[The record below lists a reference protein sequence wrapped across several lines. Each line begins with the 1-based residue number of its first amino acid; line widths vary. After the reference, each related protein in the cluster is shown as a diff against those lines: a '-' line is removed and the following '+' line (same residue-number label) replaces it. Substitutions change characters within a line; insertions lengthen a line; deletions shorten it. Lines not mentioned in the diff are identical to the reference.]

1 MSSGIQVLHVDDDGE
16 FLDLAAT
23 FLEREDDRIEV
34 VTATSATEGLDRLA
48 EDEIDCIVSDYDMP
62 GRNGLAF
69 LDAVRER
76 DEEIPFVLYTGKGGE
91 EVASEAI
98 SRGVTEYLQKAGS
111 TDQYTLLANR
121 IANLVE
127 GYESKQALSEQV
139 RRLETLVS
147 NLPGMVYRCRN
158 ERGWPMEYVDGDCE
172 ELTGYTAAALET
184 GEVKWGEDIIHPE
197 ARDRLWNTV
206 QEALATSDAFEVSY
220 RITAADGEQR
230 WMWERG
236 RGVYDDDGE
245 LAALEGFITD
255 ITEQKR
261 REEALG
267 ALHEATQA
275 FAEAT
280 EPEAVASRAVE
291 TAKDVLDQPINGV
304 WLYDDATEALEPVA
318 VTDEGRELLG
328 TPPTYTGGESLS
340 WQVFQ
345 SGETAVYEDLSA
357 QTDRY
362 NPETPIES
370 EVVLPLGDHGI
381 ITLGSTEPA
390 AFDEVDITLAELL
403 ADTTAAT
410 LERARREAALRERR
424 RELARQNE
432 QLDEFASVLSHD
444 LRNPLGIAT
453 GNLEIARGECD
464 SEALEEA
471 AAALD
476 RMDTFVERTLTLARS
491 GRVVGETESVDLAA
505 LVDRCWAG
513 LDTGSASISVGSL
526 PTIAADPER
535 LRHLFENLFRNSVE
549 HGSTS
554 SRAKPDDSVEH
565 GSTGNRTQS
574 DDSVEHGSGD
584 TSSDPSVT
592 IRVEA
597 FEDGFYVADDGV
609 GIPPEDRSAVLEAG
623 YSTAEGGTGLGLVI
637 VRRIAEAHGWTVTV
651 TESASG
657 GVRFEFAG
665 VETR

>member
-1 MSSGIQVLHVDDDGE
+1 MSSGIRVLHVDDDGE

-23 FLEREDDRIEV
+23 FLEREDDRIDV
-34 VTATSATEGLDRLA
+34 VTATSAGDGLDRLA
-48 EDEIDCIVSDYDMP
+48 EGDIDCIVSDYDMP
-62 GRNGLAF
+62 GRNGLEF

-76 DEEIPFVLYTGKGGE
+76 DPEIPFVLYTGKGGE

-98 SRGVTEYLQKAGS
+98 SRGVTEYLQKTSS

-127 GYESKQALSEQV
+127 GYESKRALSEQI

-158 ERGWPMEYVDGDCE
+158 ERGWPMEYVDGDCA
-172 ELTGYTAAALET
+172 ELTGYTATELET
-184 GEVKWGEDIIHPE
+184 GDVGWGEEIIHPE
-197 ARDRLWNTV
+197 DRERLWNTV
-206 QEALATSDAFEVSY
+206 QEALSTSDAFEVSY
-220 RITAADGEQR
+220 RITTAEGAQR

-236 RGVYDDDGE
+236 RGVYDEGE

-280 EPEAVASRAVE
+280 EPEAVANRAVE

-304 WLYDDATEALEPVA
+304 WLYDDTTEALEPVA
-318 VTDEGRELLG
+318 VTDEGQELLG
-328 TPPTYTGGESLS
+328 EAPSYTGGESLS
-340 WQVFQ
+340 WQVFE

-357 QTDRY
+357 QPERY
-362 NPETPIES
+362 NAETPLES
-370 EVVLPLGDHGI
+370 EVILPLGEHGI

-390 AFDEVDITLAELL
+390 GFEEVDIMLAELL

-410 LERARREAALRERR
+410 LGRARREAALRDRR
-424 RELARQNE
+424 QELARQNE

-453 GNLEIARGECD
+453 GNLAIAREECD
-464 SEALEEA
+464 SEALAEA

-476 RMDTFVERTLTLARS
+476 RMDTFVDRTLTLARS
-491 GRVVGETESVDLAA
+491 GRVVGETEAVDLGV
-505 LVDRCWAG
+505 LVDRCWTD
-513 LDTGSASISVGSL
+513 LDTGAAAIDVGSL

-535 LRHLFENLFRNSVE
+535 LRHLFANLFRNSVE
-549 HGSTS
+549 HGSTG
-554 SRAKPDDSVEH
+554 SRAEPDDSVEH
-565 GSTGNRTQS
+565 GAP
-574 DDSVEHGSGD
+574 D
-584 TSSDPSVT
+584 TSSDPPVT
-592 IRVEA
+592 IRVGTLG
-597 FEDGFYVADDGV
+597 DGFYVADDGV

-637 VRRIAEAHGWTVTV
+637 VRRIAEAHGWTVRV
-651 TESASG
+651 TESEAG
-657 GVRFEFAG
+657 GARFEFTG
-665 VETR
+665 VERR